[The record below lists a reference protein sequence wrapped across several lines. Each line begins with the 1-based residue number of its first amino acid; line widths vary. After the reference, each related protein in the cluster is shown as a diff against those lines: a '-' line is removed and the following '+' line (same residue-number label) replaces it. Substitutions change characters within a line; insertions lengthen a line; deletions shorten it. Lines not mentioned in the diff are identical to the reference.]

1 MNSSALLH
9 AINGIKDEY
18 LEEADEIPARH
29 SYKKQI
35 IGISTAAALVP
46 AIALGALLLRQQQ
59 PFTSDESHSSTN
71 TSSAHIYTDIDPNE
85 SSSEIA
91 ILKPWEEMS
100 IAEQYPEL
108 DFENEKYSGRNTV
121 VQSESLGQS
130 LGLTHTLSGY
140 DEINQEAHRTYG
152 EVAEINGISSQCA
165 VAVKHKESEQYY
177 VYVNAYY
184 SPETLGQFIDD
195 LSLEENLVI
204 NSLWYEFTDESG
216 NSASVHYSAPP
227 ESVIWDMLL
236 SDRNAKTVDLG
247 DPPSRGIVTVMDMS
261 IDIPILGYENISLS
275 ITEDG
280 YLRTNILDT
289 EKVFNIGVDR
299 VNEFVSY
306 VKGNVDDIKE
316 IPTNPGYINGQ
327 SEGDYIYSDDSS
339 VSGTASE
346 AVSSTASYSPVT
358 ASE

>member
-18 LEEADEIPARH
+18 LEEADETPARR

-35 IGISTAAALVP
+35 IGIGTAAALV
-46 AIALGALLLRQQQ
+46 ASIALGALVLRQQQ
-59 PFTSDESHSSTN
+59 PLTSDESYSNTN

-91 ILKPWEEMS
+91 ILKPWDELS
-100 IAEQYPEL
+100 IAEQYSEL

-121 VQSESLGQS
+121 VPSESIGQS

-165 VAVKHKESEQYY
+165 VAVKHKDSEQYY

-184 SPETLGQFIDD
+184 RPETLGQFIDD
-195 LSLEENLVI
+195 LSLEENLIITSV
-204 NSLWYEFTDESG
+204 WYEFTDENG
-216 NSASVHYSAPP
+216 KPVSAHYDRPP
-227 ESVIWDMLL
+227 ENAIWNILM
-236 SDRNAKTVDLG
+236 SDRNAETVDLSNQPTWG
-247 DPPSRGIVTVMDMS
+247 LVTVMDIG

-275 ITEDG
+275 VTEDG

-289 EKVFNIGVDR
+289 EKIFNIGVDR
-299 VNEFVSY
+299 AIEFVS
-306 VKGNVDDIKE
+306 
-316 IPTNPGYINGQ
+316 
-327 SEGDYIYSDDSS
+327 
-339 VSGTASE
+339 
-346 AVSSTASYSPVT
+346 AVSSTASYSPHT